1 MSHQNDQT
9 IKDMILQQIE
19 RMLDPHFSMTA
30 DDLLDVLH
38 DLGQYVD
45 VDRIT
50 IFLFN
55 EFERKFQLYLEW
67 CHLGII
73 PRDQHMVV
81 HQKDEDPFMDQLLK
95 HEIDIEDVDKTSLNN
110 SWLSYIH
117 HENIKAFYAFPLHVN
132 EHFLGYMSFENQRRP
147 DRFESLKHPSL
158 KSLIQ
163 LISFKFSYLAMAE
176 DIKHIK
182 DDNENSPQFQ
192 YTFVSNFSHE
202 VKTPLNGIQNALYLM
217 QTTDI
222 TKEQKSYMDMAQ
234 TSADHLSQI
243 VERMLDLEALQAD
256 SLEIFERSFNLEDE
270 MMRLYRMHHKAI
282 HDKQLNLE
290 IHFDYDI
297 HHDVIGDDRK
307 LRHILSHIIDNAIK
321 FTEEGTI
328 SLSVKKIDDT
338 YYQFKIQ
345 DSGIGIPQE
354 KIDQLYKAFH
364 HLRSEDNKVYQ
375 GLGLGLS
382 VSYQLTRLLGGQLKV
397 ESIPNQGSTF
407 TCEIPLKQGQE
418 QSYKEVEDL
427 LVLIYHDNQPSE
439 LMLLCESMGMHV
451 YDEQSIEHE
460 KVDLMIFETM
470 LKQGENLT
478 HIKEQ
483 YGTEQVMLFAL
494 KHIDQRKLKK
504 VDGTLE
510 EPVSRHAL
518 LQKIVNRQH
527 ELRRSITSEYTK
539 QLSGVALIVDDNRL
553 NRVALQSILQKLGIQ
568 SKLAESGQK
577 AIEMIKQESFD
588 LILMDIQMP
597 HMDGLE
603 ATRRIRSLGNSYQKV
618 PIIAVTANA
627 YFNDY
632 DLLKASQIND
642 VIFKPI
648 KMEALAQSL
657 RKYLVQNETIRIP
670 DELFIF
676 DRGDFLKRFEG
687 SYDIAK
693 EVIITFQS
701 EYLKDIEKMR
711 QAVKEKNPETI
722 IQTAHYYK
730 GSCAYLS
737 GKRLVWVLTRM
748 MDHAKQNILDEMN
761 DLFELIVKESE
772 SLINELQTMKALG

>member
-1 MSHQNDQT
+1 
-9 IKDMILQQIE
+9 
-19 RMLDPHFSMTA
+19 
-30 DDLLDVLH
+30 
-38 DLGQYVD
+38 
-45 VDRIT
+45 
-50 IFLFN
+50 
-55 EFERKFQLYLEW
+55 
-67 CHLGII
+67 
-73 PRDQHMVV
+73 
-81 HQKDEDPFMDQLLK
+81 
-95 HEIDIEDVDKTSLNN
+95 
-110 SWLSYIH
+110 
-117 HENIKAFYAFPLHVN
+117 
-132 EHFLGYMSFENQRRP
+132 
-147 DRFESLKHPSL
+147 
-158 KSLIQ
+158 
-163 LISFKFSYLAMAE
+163 
-176 DIKHIK
+176 
-182 DDNENSPQFQ
+182 
-192 YTFVSNFSHE
+192 
-202 VKTPLNGIQNALYLM
+202 
-217 QTTDI
+217 
-222 TKEQKSYMDMAQ
+222 
-234 TSADHLSQI
+234 
-243 VERMLDLEALQAD
+243 
-256 SLEIFERSFNLEDE
+256 
-270 MMRLYRMHHKAI
+270 
-282 HDKQLNLE
+282 
-290 IHFDYDI
+290 
-297 HHDVIGDDRK
+297 
-307 LRHILSHIIDNAIK
+307 
-321 FTEEGTI
+321 
-328 SLSVKKIDDT
+328 
-338 YYQFKIQ
+338 
-345 DSGIGIPQE
+345 
-354 KIDQLYKAFH
+354 
-364 HLRSEDNKVYQ
+364 
-375 GLGLGLS
+375 
-382 VSYQLTRLLGGQLKV
+382 
-397 ESIPNQGSTF
+397 
-407 TCEIPLKQGQE
+407 
-418 QSYKEVEDL
+418 
-427 LVLIYHDNQPSE
+427 
-439 LMLLCESMGMHV
+439 MGMHV
-451 YDEQSIEHE
+451 YDEQSIQHE

-470 LKQGENLT
+470 LKPGENLT

-483 YGTEQVMLFAL
+483 YGTEQVILFAL
-494 KHIDQRKLKK
+494 KSIDQRKLKK

-527 ELRRSITSEYTK
+527 ELRRSVTSEYTK

-597 HMDGLE
+597 HMDGIE
-603 ATRRIRSLGNSYQKV
+603 ATRRIRSLGNAYQKV

-693 EVIITFQS
+693 EVILTFQS

-711 QAVKEKNPETI
+711 QAVKEKNPEAI

-748 MDHAKQNILDEMN
+748 MDHAKQDMLDEMN